1 MNRQFWL
8 DAVMCRFSSQILNK
22 MIIVKTE
29 EGEFKYTKWQWNLA
43 WFVTWLAGVIVG
55 ITCF

>member
-1 MNRQFWL
+1 MMNNS
-8 DAVMCRFSSQILNK
+8 DTGAVMCRFSK

-29 EGEFKYTKWQWNLA
+29 RGVFKYTKWQWNLA
-43 WFVTWLAGVIVG
+43 WFITWLAGVIVG